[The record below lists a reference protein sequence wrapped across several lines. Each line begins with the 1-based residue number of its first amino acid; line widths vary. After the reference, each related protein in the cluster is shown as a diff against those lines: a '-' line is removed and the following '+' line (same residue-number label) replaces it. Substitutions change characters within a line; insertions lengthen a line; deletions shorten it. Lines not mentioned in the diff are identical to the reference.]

1 MNNQSHSSQLR
12 VALAGLGTVGAGV
25 YKILTQNAD
34 LIKTRTGKTI
44 EVVAVSARNKSKDR
58 GVDLSAVEWVD
69 NPKSLATRHDV
80 DVVVEMMGGE
90 GDPAFSLVKSA
101 LGNGKSV
108 VTANKSLLAHH
119 GLELA
124 ALAEQSNVSLMYEA
138 AVAGGIPIIKMIREG
153 LAANNIAGLYGIM
166 NGTCNYILTTMER
179 TGQSF
184 GEVLKEAQALGYA
197 EADPTLDVGGGD
209 SGHKLALLTAL
220 AFGCKPDFDG
230 LSLDGIDKLTAED
243 LTVAAEFDCRIKL
256 IGQAKKLDD
265 GRVLQMVGPCLVQ
278 KTSPLAHVDGVLNGI
293 FVHGDFVGPSFTSGR
308 GAGEGPTA
316 SAIVADLM
324 DLASGISRPVFG
336 VPTRSLNPSPTAS
349 SDDWNGKFYIRLVVH
364 DRPGVIAEIAPVLRD
379 RKISI
384 ESLIQRGRSAD
395 QPVSI
400 ILTTHET
407 TGADMHEAAGQIGKL
422 GCVLGQPLVLPILN
436 I

>member
-1 MNNQSHSSQLR
+1 MNKASHPEKLR
-12 VALAGLGTVGAGV
+12 VALAGLGTVGVGV
-25 YKILTQNAD
+25 YRILTQNAG
-34 LIKTRTGKTI
+34 LIRNRTGKTI
-44 EVVAVSARNKSKDR
+44 QVVAVSARNKSKNR
-58 GVDLSAVEWVD
+58 GVDLSPVDWVHD
-69 NPKSLATRHDV
+69 PKLLAAREDV
-80 DVVVEMMGGE
+80 DVVVEMMGGDD
-90 GDPAFSLVKSA
+90 DPALALVKSA
-101 LGNGKSV
+101 LENGKSV
-108 VTANKSLLAHH
+108 VTANKALLAHH
-119 GLELA
+119 GMDLA
-124 ALAEQSNVSLMYEA
+124 SIAESKNVSLMYEA

-179 TGQSF
+179 NRGSF
-184 GEVLKEAQALGYA
+184 TEVLKEAQELGYA
-197 EADPTLDVGGGD
+197 EADPALDVGGGD

-230 LSLDGIDKLTAED
+230 LYLEGISKLTAED
-243 LTVAAEFDCRIKL
+243 LIVAAEFDCRIKL
-256 IGQAKKLDD
+256 IGQATKLAD
-265 GRVLQMVGPCLVQ
+265 GRILQMVGPCLVP

-293 FVHGDFVGPSFTSGR
+293 FVNGDFVGPSFTSGR

-324 DLASGISRPVFG
+324 DMACGVSRPAFG
-336 VPTRSLNPSPTAS
+336 LPSGSLGSAPTATRE
-349 SDDWNGKFYIRLVVH
+349 DWSGEYYIRLVVK

-379 RKISI
+379 HRISI

-407 TGADMHEAAGQIGKL
+407 TGREMHRAAAQIGKL
-422 GCVLGQPLVLPILN
+422 ETVLEQPLVLPILK